1 MSRRIAGQPG
11 HAGAITVHDIEFPFE
26 EDAAKAW
33 LDDPATRAASGA
45 KTEEEFADAYYRQ
58 WARWIWL
65 PCKWSKQV
73 CPDAP
78 VGVYRAQPFRR
89 DYWGVAG
96 KSAQQID
103 GTHGVD
109 DLLWKWIDPHVDFYI
124 ASVYLFY
131 EQPASIYYI
140 AANMEE
146 NYQRTRRYGDKP
158 IYAYEW
164 LRHHHLNKELGG
176 KEVAP
181 YLTEAMAVVPYF
193 CADRAFRALGL
204 EPECKGQPY
213 QQLPLFAKS
222 LKRVGDLSE
231 RFSRAD

>member
-1 MSRRIAGQPG
+1 
-11 HAGAITVHDIEFPFE
+11 
-26 EDAAKAW
+26 
-33 LDDPATRAASGA
+33 
-45 KTEEEFADAYYRQ
+45 
-58 WARWIWL
+58 
-65 PCKWSKQV
+65 
-73 CPDAP
+73 
-78 VGVYRAQPFRR
+78 
-89 DYWGVAG
+89 
-96 KSAQQID
+96 
-103 GTHGVD
+103 
-109 DLLWKWIDPHVDFYI
+109 
-124 ASVYLFY
+124 LFY

-164 LRHHHLNKELGG
+164 LRYHDSNKELGG

-193 CADRAFRALGL
+193 CGAQGVVLWGW

-231 RFSRAD
+231 RFSKAELVIDEPASILWKEKRPLVRKLKISDSQWAVLAVNPWQSDDAQSKVSVRCGAATVDLPLSGRHTDIFLVRDGKVTKIEM